1 MNQLFSILDNQL
13 LNRVSVA
20 IAELTA
26 VFVDRHFQ
34 RALFQVM
41 VNFLEIS
48 LVHELLVFDCLTA
61 VLTTTFHRWVI

>member
-1 MNQLFSILDNQL
+1 MNQLFSFLDNQL

-48 LVHELLVFDCLTA
+48 LVHELLVLDSFTA
-61 VLTTTFHRWVI
+61 VLATTFHRWVI